1 MKFKTNAT
9 ILGAR
14 QFNDTV
20 EGQRYDFT
28 KVRVLMPVPDGAQN
42 EIGYSQVEMQYG
54 THDNFAKLENL
65 KFPVQAELEITATS
79 KGYEF
84 NGFTVANQVKAAA

>member
-1 MKFKTNAT
+1 MKFKTQVT

-14 QFNDTV
+14 QFNDIV
-20 EGQRYDFT
+20 EGTKYDFT

-42 EIGYSQVEMQYG
+42 EVGFSQVEMQWG
-54 THDNFAKLENL
+54 THENFAKLETM
-65 KFPVQAELEITATS
+65 KFPVQVEVELTATS

-84 NGFTVANQVKAAA
+84 NGIVSAKPVQAAA